1 MALIARDNL
10 DVAEGEETAGSFSL
24 LTVWQHRFQTPLRR
38 FVRTETGSAA
48 ILLMATAAALVWA
61 NADPARYQATWHT
74 VLSIRSG
81 SRELADTWQGWV
93 NSGLMAFFFLVAG
106 LEARREFDMGELRE
120 RRRLA
125 LPALVALGGMIVPIG
140 IYLAINAGLPSV
152 GGWGAAMST
161 DTAFALGV
169 LALLGSAVPDRVR
182 TYLLTFA
189 LVDDVAGIVVI
200 AVAYSRHIDLIALA
214 AGLGILAAAVVA
226 RRLEVRNGGVYLV
239 LGIVAWVAFF
249 ESGVDPVVVGL
260 ALGLL
265 ALAYPATRS
274 DLEQA
279 SASFRLFRE
288 QPTAEL
294 ARGARE
300 RLRLAI
306 SPNDRLQQI
315 FHPWTSYL
323 IVPLFALANAG
334 ITVNSSFL
342 SRAYTSPVTL
352 GILIGY
358 VVGKPAGTVA
368 AAWLLSRVSRGRINP
383 PVGWAAVTGAGAMA
397 GIGFIVSLLI
407 ASLAFRGVVLAE
419 AKVGILSAAIAAS
432 LLSWLIFRAAA
443 LLPKQLRLRALLGA
457 TQTIVD
463 LAVPVDQDRDHIRGP
478 GKAAVT
484 LVEYGDFECPY
495 CGLAEP
501 AVRELLADSGDLRYV
516 WRHLP
521 LTDVHPHAQLAAR
534 ATEAADQQGKF
545 WPMHDQLL
553 DHQGALT
560 VQDLLRYA
568 AGIGLDTGQFAADL
582 RARRGQD
589 KIEADVD
596 SADLSGV
603 SGTPTFFIN
612 GRRHHGAYDI
622 STLSAAVQAAR
633 AQTLVSTLVRDRD
646 RPRRAQ
652 PPPGA

>member
-1 MALIARDNL
+1 VTEREEAASS
-10 DVAEGEETAGSFSL
+10 VAL
-24 LTVWQHRFQTPLRR
+24 LTTWQQRFETPLRQ

-48 ILLMATAAALVWA
+48 ILLAATVAALVWA
-61 NADPARYQATWHT
+61 NADPAGYEATWHT
-74 VLSIRSG
+74 MLSIRSG

-140 IYLAINAGLPSV
+140 IYLAINAGLASAR
-152 GGWGAAMST
+152 GWGAAMST

-169 LALLGSAVPDRVR
+169 LALLGPAVPDRVR

-189 LVDDVAGIVVI
+189 LVDDVAGIAVI
-200 AVAYSRHIDLIALA
+200 AVAYSTHIDLIALA
-214 AGLGILAAAVVA
+214 VGLGLLAVVVIA
-226 RRLEVRNGGVYLV
+226 RRFEVRNGGAYLL
-239 LGIVAWVAFF
+239 LGIFAWIAFF
-249 ESGVDPVVVGL
+249 KSGVDPVVVGL

-294 ARGARE
+294 ARDARE
-300 RLRLAI
+300 RLWLAI

-334 ITVNSSFL
+334 ITVNGSFL
-342 SRAYTSPVTL
+342 ARAYGSPVTL

-358 VVGKPAGTVA
+358 VVGKPVGTVA
-368 AAWLLSRVSRGRINP
+368 AAWLLSRTSRGRINP

-407 ASLAFRGVVLAE
+407 ASLAFHGQELAE
-419 AKVGILSAAIAAS
+419 AKVGILSAALAAS
-432 LLSWLIFRAAA
+432 ILSWLIFRATAM
-443 LLPKQLRLRALLGA
+443 LPKQLRLRALLG
-457 TQTIVD
+457 TRQTIVD
-463 LAVPVDQDRDHIRGP
+463 LAVPVDQEHDRIRGP
-478 GKAAVT
+478 AEAPVT

-495 CGLAEP
+495 CGRAEP
-501 AVRELLADSGDLRYV
+501 VVRDLLADSGDLRYV

-521 LTDVHPHAQLAAR
+521 LTDVHPHAQLAA
-534 ATEAADQQGKF
+534 EAAEAAARQGGF

-560 VQDLLRYA
+560 ARDLLRYA
-568 AGIGLDTGQFAADL
+568 ADIGLDTERFVADL
-582 RARRGQD
+582 RSRSGQA
-589 KIEADVD
+589 KIAGDVD

-622 STLSAAVQAAR
+622 TTLSAAVRAAR
-633 AQTLVSTLVRDRD
+633 AEALVSSLPGGRGR
-646 RPRRAQ
+646 RRRAEPEQ
-652 PPPGA
+652 PSAQ